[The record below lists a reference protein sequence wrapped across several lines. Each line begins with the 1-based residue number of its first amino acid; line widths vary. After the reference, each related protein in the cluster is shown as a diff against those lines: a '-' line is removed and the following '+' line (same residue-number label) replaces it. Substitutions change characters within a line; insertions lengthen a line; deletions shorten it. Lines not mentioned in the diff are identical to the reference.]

1 MSTGDPNHAATSDA
15 LTGDNGGIAM
25 VGARS
30 GLQYRCIREE
40 WADRLEALE
49 REVFVDTDPDH
60 LCRADEFAALARRFP
75 AGNFA
80 GFDGD
85 RIVALGIGIRRPFDF
100 DDPIHRQSDVAAD
113 LGAAHSPDGPWYYG
127 TTIGVLPSYRA
138 RGIGD
143 ELYQLRKG
151 VCRSLGLEGIVA
163 GGMIPGYAAHREV
176 LTAPDY
182 IEAVVR
188 GELTDP
194 TLTFQLKQGFEVVCP
209 LPDYLHNPEVG
220 NWAVL
225 IRWRTTSA

>member
-1 MSTGDPNHAATSDA
+1 MSAEGTSDS
-15 LTGDNGGIAM
+15 GRIAM

-30 GLQYRCIREE
+30 GLEYRRIQEE
-40 WADRLEALE
+40 WADRLEQLE
-49 REVFVDTDPDH
+49 REVFAPTDPGH
-60 LCRADEFAALARRFP
+60 LCRADEFAALARLFP
-75 AGNFA
+75 EGNFA

-100 DDPIHRQSDVAAD
+100 DDPIHRQADVAAD
-113 LGAAHSPDGPWYYG
+113 LGAAHTADGAWYYG
-127 TTIGVLPSYRA
+127 TTIGVLPAYRA

-151 VCRSLGLEGIVA
+151 VCRELGLQGIVA
-163 GGMIPGYAAHREV
+163 GGMIPGYAGHRHA
-176 LTAPDY
+176 LSAPAY

-188 GELTDP
+188 GDLRDP
-194 TLTFQLKQGFEVVCP
+194 TLTFQLNQGFEVVCP

-225 IRWRTTSA
+225 IRWLNPDR

>member
-1 MSTGDPNHAATSDA
+1 MSSGDPTSDDPA
-15 LTGDNGGIAM
+15 EGDGGIKL

-30 GLQYRCIREE
+30 ALVYRCIREE
-40 WADRLEALE
+40 WADELEAVE
-49 REVFVDTDPDH
+49 REVFADTDPGH

-85 RIVALGIGIRRPFDF
+85 RIVALGIGIRRRFDF
-100 DDPIHRQSDVAAD
+100 GDPIHRQSDVAAD
-113 LGAAHSPDGPWYYG
+113 LGAAHTPEGPWYYG
-127 TTIGVLPSYRA
+127 TTIGVLPTYRA

-151 VCRSLGLEGIVA
+151 LCRDLGLEGIVA
-163 GGMIPGYAAHREV
+163 GGMIPGYAEHRHS
-176 LTAPDY
+176 LSAPAY
-182 IEAVVR
+182 IDAVVR

-194 TLTFQLKQGFEVVCP
+194 TLTFQLHQGFEVVCP
-209 LPDYLHNPEVG
+209 LPDYLHNPEVD

-225 IRWRTTSA
+225 IRWRTPAPDV